1 MIFTFLFQGCNIYD
15 TIANGGENVGN
26 DIGKRI
32 AAIRRDR
39 GYNQDQLAEMAMI
52 SRITLARYETG
63 TIEPGAFALSRIAD
77 ALNVST
83 DELLCRTE
91 KLPPFIPIIKNVVP
105 IVGTIACGTPITAE
119 QNIDG
124 YADIPDG
131 VTADFALRCKGD
143 SMTPTFN
150 NGDLVL
156 IRQQPNVENGQIAAV
171 GVNGEATL
179 KRFYQQENGCLCV
192 SDNPKYSP
200 LHFTAKDAPVIYGLA
215 VGYVRMF

>member
-1 MIFTFLFQGCNIYD
+1 M
-15 TIANGGENVGN
+15 GN

-63 TIEPGAFALSRIAD
+63 VIEPGAFALSRIAD

-91 KLPPFIPIIKNVVP
+91 KLPPFISIIKSAVP
-105 IVGTIACGTPITAE
+105 VIGSIACGTPITAE

-124 YADIPDG
+124 YVDLPDG
-131 VTADFALRCKGD
+131 VRADFALKCTGD
-143 SMTPTFN
+143 SMTPTFE
-150 NGDLVL
+150 NGDFVL
-156 IRQQPNVENGQIAAV
+156 IRQQTDVQPGQIAAV
-171 GVNGEATL
+171 GIGDDATL
-179 KRFYQQENGCLCV
+179 KRVYQHDNQIICV
-192 SDNPKYSP
+192 SDNPAFKP
-200 LHFTAKDAPVIYGLA
+200 QIFPAENVTIYGIA
-215 VGYVRMF
+215 VGFVRMWS